1 LSELGSWFGLV
12 SYCCTV
18 YFCGIEEGH
27 PVIDTRIERVLC
39 LPQSPIWQFKSNKLI
54 TDYTFGTKYITLAT
68 GMLGTMLAVKIE
80 AIIWFCLD

>member
-39 LPQSPIWQFKSNKLI
+39 LPQSPIWQW
-54 TDYTFGTKYITLAT
+54 TKYITLTT